1 MQLSIITPAGTLF
14 QGACKLVQMPGTDG
28 LFEILDRHAPMVA
41 LLGKG
46 KVKVQEPDGK
56 ELFFD
61 IEGGALKVGE
71 NEATLLVESV
81 KRKQLG

>member
-1 MQLSIITPAGTLF
+1 
-14 QGACKLVQMPGTDG
+14 LVQMPGTDG

-61 IEGGALKVGE
+61 IESGALKVGE
-71 NEATLLVESV
+71 NEATLLVKSV
-81 KRKQLG
+81 KKKPLG

>member
-1 MQLSIITPAGTLF
+1 M
-14 QGACKLVQMPGTDG
+14 VQMPGTDG